1 MIQNYLKL
9 IARRAPDLTGDL
21 FKDTVESFQ
30 FRPKSKNR
38 PVLVI
43 PGFTANDHSTLI
55 LRTALL
61 SVGFKPYTWNQGTNL
76 IASDQLLSDLLVR
89 LESIYHENNN
99 TPVTIIGWSMG
110 GFYARALAFMNP
122 KIVNSVIT
130 LGTPIKRDFDND
142 ELREKYKKIGI
153 DVDKYPLNQL
163 TVENMK
169 KTPVVP
175 SSSIFSKADFLT
187 PVNESQEIETL
198 ISENIEVETGH
209 FGMVCDPEALK
220 IIVNR
225 CMEEKATWK
234 RYDD

>member
-9 IARRAPDLTGDL
+9 IARRAPDLTGEL

-30 FRPKSKNR
+30 FRADSDNR
-38 PVLVI
+38 PILVI

-55 LRTALL
+55 LRTALK
-61 SVGFKPYTWNQGTNL
+61 SVGFRPYTWNQGTNL
-76 IASDQLLSDLLVR
+76 IASDQLLSALLVR
-89 LESIYHENNN
+89 LENIYTENNN

-110 GFYARALAFMNP
+110 GFYARALAFINP
-122 KIVNSVIT
+122 SIVNSIIT

-153 DVDKYPLNQL
+153 DVNNYPLNQM

-169 KTPVVP
+169 KTPIVP

-187 PVNESQEIETL
+187 PINESQEIETL

-225 CMEEKATWK
+225 CMEVKPTWK
-234 RYDD
+234 RYSN